1 MKLHKVLNTG
11 AAVGC
16 ERLRQ
21 VAFYYFGFDDQLHGD
36 GRLVVLDAVA
46 GQVLQILN
54 TLEAMR
60 FPIAKASPIE
70 AYEGNDEASMA
81 DNNTSSF
88 NDRAIKGSSVT
99 SLHAYGLAI
108 DLNPVQNPFVK
119 RESAALKITPK
130 GTEAYSDRKSLRP
143 GMAKSVVDVFAD
155 HGFVIWGGDWHNP
168 TDYQH
173 FQVSRDLAKE
183 LTAASPA
190 HALGLFELYVARYQK
205 CRNTSVETQ
214 KPTRRACSANA
225 RP

>member
-1 MKLHKVLNTG
+1 MDQFVRSQNVARYRRFL
-11 AAVGC
+11 
-16 ERLRQ
+16 ER
-21 VAFYYFGFDDQLHGD
+21 VI
-36 GRLVVLDAVA
+36 A
-46 GQVLQILN
+46 GQVLQIVN
-54 TLEAMR
+54 TLEAMG

-119 RESAALKITPK
+119 RERAALKITPK
-130 GTEAYSDRKSLRP
+130 GAEPYSDRKSLRP
-143 GMAKSVVDVFAD
+143 GMAEAVVDVFAD

-190 HALGLFELYVARYQK
+190 HAQGLFELYVAHYQK